1 MVVTSWSYALKQAA
15 AGFVPSVSR
24 TGLVTDMSNWFSNF
38 LPFDTEMVYEGIP
51 FDCVETFYQAMK
63 SENKE
68 DWARISKMT
77 ASQSKRAGRAL
88 VLRPDWDQ
96 VKEKF
101 MMQALRHKFDPVTG
115 PHWHAILMS
124 SKNEAIIEWNHWHDT
139 YWGKCTCSRH
149 DGVGSNRLGYLLT
162 QLRTEY
168 QAQLK
173 DLG

>member
-1 MVVTSWSYALKQAA
+1 
-15 AGFVPSVSR
+15 
-24 TGLVTDMSNWFSNF
+24 MSNWFSNF
-38 LPFDTEMVYEGIP
+38 FPFDTEMVYEGIP

-77 ASQSKRAGRAL
+77 ASESKRVGRAL
-88 VLRPDWDQ
+88 VIRADWDQ

-115 PHWHAILMS
+115 PHWHAILMDN
-124 SKNEAIIEWNHWHDT
+124 KQPIVEWNYWHDI

-149 DGVGSNRLGYLLT
+149 NGIGSNRLGVLLT
-162 QLRTEY
+162 QLRDEY
-168 QAQLK
+168 MK
-173 DLG
+173 KYNEDGV